1 MKAMFK
7 WNPVSPSRVITVS
20 YHATPVSLQYLPRG
34 APASYHT
41 HPDVSMAPSFA
52 PIQVHFGFYSE
63 VLFSDLDARLESVS
77 LRYAHLY
84 SSA

>member
-1 MKAMFK
+1 MFK
-7 WNPVSPSRVITVS
+7 WHPVSPSGVITVS
-20 YHATPVSLQYLPRG
+20 YHETPVPLRYLPRG

-41 HPDVSMAPSFA
+41 HPDVSMGLSFA

-63 VLFSDLDARLESVS
+63 VLFSDLDARLESV
-77 LRYAHLY
+77 LLKYAHPY